1 MKKKLLSL
9 TVNNFTHFENLY
21 FLKIVGPNF
30 VVIRGH
36 NYDKGQIP
44 SKDKILLT
52 KFKSGKIVIK
62 HFPSILI
69 L

>member
-1 MKKKLLSL
+1 MISFLQCIIFEPISYSEFILD
-9 TVNNFTHFENLY
+9 NFIHFENLY

-44 SKDKILLT
+44 LIGDKW
-52 KFKSGKIVIK
+52 
-62 HFPSILI
+62 
-69 L
+69 